1 MASLF
6 QEFSSTY
13 NAFRKKY
20 PRHPL
25 NDELRSRLLRGSFPT
40 NDWLRSRTAKMKD
53 LMDPIWRRDSGTFSR
68 NQTRDSLDG
77 TPKEKLG

>member
-20 PRHPL
+20 PQHPL
-25 NDELRSRLLRGSFPT
+25 NDELRSRLLRGSFPS
-40 NDWLRSRTAKMKD
+40 NEWLKSRTAKMKD
-53 LMDPIWRRDSGTFSR
+53 LMDPIWLKASRTFSR
-68 NQTRDSLDG
+68 RDEKDSLDG
-77 TPKEKLG
+77 TPGETLV

>member
-13 NAFRKKY
+13 NDFRKKF

-25 NDELRSRLLRGSFPT
+25 NDELRSRLLRGTFPS
-40 NDWLRSRTAKMKD
+40 NEWLKSRTAKMKD
-53 LMDPIWRRDSGTFSR
+53 LMDPIWLKASTDFSR
-68 NQTRDSLDG
+68 PDGKDSLDAV
-77 TPKEKLG
+77 PEEKIG